1 MENEKRNRYIIV
13 SIIVVLLLIVLG
25 FAVYAIILRNKKD
38 NNLINVTINQLYSS
52 DYKLDNFSDS
62 YFIGYYED
70 DYINVVIDENGK
82 EVFECI
88 NQIPYENI
96 YKMKDG
102 KYIIYNNIDNKFV
115 TYIFD
120 GTEIKK
126 FYEIDDVSYVKPIIY
141 KGIDTEYIVGFTSM
155 VEDDLYLYNL
165 NSSGVLVFNDVSLV
179 ADLNV
184 NGIYYTYNE
193 NYLVVKNSDNYMGV
207 IDVNGETILDYKYK
221 DIVNTYDE
229 SFIVLNKKDKYG
241 ILDKNGNKL
250 IDFKYKVIDYY
261 RDYYLIVNKDNK
273 MALYDKEY
281 KKLTSFS
288 MNYDTLINYDL
299 RSEYN
304 SINLYKVD
312 GKVVVVN
319 NYLEAKN
326 GIEYD
331 KHNLYIIDNG
341 EITKKIKQVGF
352 DNEDVIYTYDE
363 DFNIS
368 IYDMYFQLLF
378 DVKLDNIKKINKISY
393 TSQNVIKIQYVNSNN
408 EDKKV
413 YYNLKGKEVDFSLGN
428 LVIKNVDYYGYLK
441 KEGTQQKLT
450 LYDIDGNYL
459 DDIIGNNIE
468 INGEYL
474 IVDNSIYRI
483 EIKS

>member
-96 YKMKDG
+96 YQMKDG

-193 NYLVVKNSDNYMGV
+193 NYLVVKNSDNYIGV
-207 IDVNGETILDYKYK
+207 IDVNGETILDYIYK

-261 RDYYLIVNKDNK
+261 RDYYLIVNNDNK

-368 IYDMYFQLLF
+368 IYDMYFQPLF

-393 TSQNVIKIQYVNSNN
+393 ISQDVIKIQYVNSNN

-428 LVIKNVDYYGYLK
+428 LVIKTVDYYGYLK